1 MFSIRRSL
9 TAAAV
14 VAVVSTFSQVAQA
27 ANVVT
32 KVQNFGPLSLP
43 FSTFYGTTF
52 TPQSAPA
59 AGDTFYE
66 DYAFTV
72 SNGTFSSV
80 SATFDLGSILQ
91 ISNLQARL
99 FAGLPWA
106 GATPGVLNPAD
117 LLQRW
122 SNVVSAGAGTG
133 SYQAITP
140 YALGA
145 GNYVLEIRGN
155 VTGAAGGSYAGVF
168 NVAAVP
174 EPDALA
180 MVLAGAGVIGF
191 GVRRRKAGA
200 EGRIEPALD

>member
-1 MFSIRRSL
+1 MISVRHSL
-9 TAAAV
+9 ATAI
-14 VAVVSTFSQVAQA
+14 VSTLLALTSHTALA

-32 KVQNFGPLSLP
+32 KVQNYGTLALP
-43 FSTFYGTTF
+43 FSTFYGSTF

-72 SNGTFSSV
+72 ANGTFSSV

-122 SNVVSAGAGTG
+122 SNVVSSGAGTG
-133 SYQAITP
+133 SFQTIAP

-145 GNYVLEIRGN
+145 GNYVLEIRGK
-155 VTGAAGGSYAGVF
+155 VTGLAGGSYAGVF

-180 MVLAGAGVIGF
+180 MVLAGAGVL
-191 GVRRRKAGA
+191 GVATRRRKPEADGEA
-200 EGRIEPALD
+200 DTAD

>member
-1 MFSIRRSL
+1 MISIRHSL
-9 TAAAV
+9 MTVAIGTVLAA
-14 VAVVSTFSQVAQA
+14 TGQA
-27 ANVVT
+27 ARAADVVT
-32 KVQNFGPLSLP
+32 KVQNYGTLALP
-43 FSTFYGTTF
+43 FSTFYGSTF

-72 SNGTFSSV
+72 ANGSFSSV

-122 SNVVSAGAGTG
+122 SNVVSAGTGTG
-133 SYQAITP
+133 SFQAIAP

-145 GNYVLEIRGN
+145 GNYVLEIRGQ
-155 VTGAAGGSYAGVF
+155 VTGSAGGSYAGVF

-180 MVLAGAGVIGF
+180 MVLAGAGVLGCS
-191 GVRRRKAGA
+191 VRRRKPKADGKP
-200 EGRIEPALD
+200 EV